1 MAELRIKVGASVDR
15 SLTTAY
21 QPLIEAARKAR
32 VAIEGELNRT
42 ATARARSS
50 KASQSAE
57 EKAAAATAKA
67 QEKAAA
73 AAEKAAE
80 KAARAEV
87 RSREKAERD
96 KQRALDE
103 TARKAELVAARQ
115 EKAAQRA
122 ADREAQ
128 ALRKLE
134 ERRIRKANLG
144 PEFNGS
150 YGGPTGIGVGGAL
163 RGGAVN
169 GAIGAGRW
177 AAGAA
182 MGVVGSAVRGMGL
195 NLDMGQHMASAIDLE
210 KRATDISNA
219 AYMPGKSGAA
229 GIRQDAGQLQR
240 EARQVGADAALD
252 PNKAMEGLQA
262 FVGKT
267 GDLET
272 GRAILADMAKL
283 SRATGTNLEDMVN
296 AAGDVANG
304 LGDTDNKAQK
314 VSDVMRAIAA
324 QGKVGAVEIKDLATQ
339 MAKVQAASGG
349 FEGDGSANIAKLN
362 AIAQMSRSRG
372 GSASASQ
379 AATSTLSFANT
390 FSKGKRIKAF
400 DDFGV
405 SIQGA
410 GGKTRDP
417 MEIIKD
423 SIRAAGSKEHGGMA
437 QFDMNM
443 NKMFMDTRARAGT
456 KGFEQI
462 FKENGGGEAGI
473 EAVAAAMRE
482 LEGAT
487 MSQAEV
493 SRSFNKSM
501 ETTEAKTQ
509 AFNNAMSGVAADMK
523 DVLAPAL
530 VSLAPAVLGA
540 AKEFASLV
548 AWMTGSPFHA
558 NSKNDSADAANAGA
572 EMRGALKDMKPD
584 AQGRLTGTVRGDTV
598 TKGTEAEK
606 ALEAEILKKQRQ
618 LNKDKKLDRDT
629 SASMNFVT
637 GGGFALAGKLTG
649 ISDAKDDKRK
659 AQENELKRLQDDFAK
674 LHDTN
679 KQVAAALQTGVLR
692 VEVVKQ
698 PAPAAPL
705 PAVNDAGRTG
715 NPAAPVR

>member
-1 MAELRIKVGASVDR
+1 
-15 SLTTAY
+15 
-21 QPLIEAARKAR
+21 
-32 VAIEGELNRT
+32 
-42 ATARARSS
+42 
-50 KASQSAE
+50 
-57 EKAAAATAKA
+57 
-67 QEKAAA
+67 
-73 AAEKAAE
+73 
-80 KAARAEV
+80 
-87 RSREKAERD
+87 
-96 KQRALDE
+96 
-103 TARKAELVAARQ
+103 
-115 EKAAQRA
+115 
-122 ADREAQ
+122 
-128 ALRKLE
+128 
-134 ERRIRKANLG
+134 
-144 PEFNGS
+144 
-150 YGGPTGIGVGGAL
+150 
-163 RGGAVN
+163 
-169 GAIGAGRW
+169 
-177 AAGAA
+177 
-182 MGVVGSAVRGMGL
+182 
-195 NLDMGQHMASAIDLE
+195 
-210 KRATDISNA
+210 
-219 AYMPGKSGAA
+219 
-229 GIRQDAGQLQR
+229 
-240 EARQVGADAALD
+240 
-252 PNKAMEGLQA
+252 
-262 FVGKT
+262 
-267 GDLET
+267 
-272 GRAILADMAKL
+272 MAKL

-296 AAGDVANG
+296 AAGDVSNG

-349 FEGDGSANIAKLN
+349 FEGDAASNIGKLN
-362 AIAQMSRSRG
+362 AIAQMSRQRG

-400 DDFGV
+400 EEFGV
-405 SIQGA
+405 NIQGA

-423 SIRAAGSKEHGGMA
+423 SIRAAGSKEHGGMDK
-437 QFDMNM
+437 FDLNM

-473 EAVAAAMRE
+473 QAVADAMKD

-523 DVLAPAL
+523 DVLAPAM
-530 VSLAPAVLGA
+530 VALAPAVVGA

-598 TKGTEAEK
+598 SKGAEAEK
-606 ALEAEILKKQRQ
+606 TLEAEILKKQRQ

-629 SASMNFVT
+629 SASMNLLT

-649 ISDAKDDKRK
+649 VSDAKDDKRR

-674 LHDTN
+674 LHETN

-698 PAPAAPL
+698 PAPAVPL
-705 PAVNDAGRTG
+705 PGVNDAGRTG